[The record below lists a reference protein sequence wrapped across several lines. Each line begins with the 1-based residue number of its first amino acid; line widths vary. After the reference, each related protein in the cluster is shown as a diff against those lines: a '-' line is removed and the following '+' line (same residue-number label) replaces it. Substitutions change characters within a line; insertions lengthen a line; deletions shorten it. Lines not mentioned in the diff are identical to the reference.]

1 MGFLGTT
8 ASSFADI
15 SLIAEITGFLLLLA
29 GVVYA
34 KKKDF
39 LKHDRNARI
48 AVILASISITWMGFS
63 LISSFNAFISTFGLL
78 IIIHSVSGF
87 IALLS
92 GVFFVLNEVK
102 KTKTSMLVVMILWTV
117 AVSLGIVLYSYYMS

>member
-15 SLIAEITGFLLLLA
+15 SLIAEAIGFLLLLA
-29 GVVYA
+29 GVVYI

-39 LKHDRNARI
+39 LRHDETARI
-48 AVILASISITWMGFS
+48 AVILASISFTWMWYS
-63 LISSFNAFISTFGLL
+63 LVSNFNAFISTTGLL
-78 IIIHSVSGF
+78 IITHSISGI
-87 IALLS
+87 IALSL
-92 GVFFVLNEVK
+92 GVFLVLNEVK

-117 AVSLGIVLYSYYMS
+117 AVSLGIVLYSFYMS